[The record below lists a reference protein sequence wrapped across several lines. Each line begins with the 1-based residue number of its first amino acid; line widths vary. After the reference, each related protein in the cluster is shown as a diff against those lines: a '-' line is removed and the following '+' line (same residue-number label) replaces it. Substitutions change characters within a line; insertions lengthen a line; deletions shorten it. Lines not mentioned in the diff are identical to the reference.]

1 MTEWTWLVMQK
12 NIALSAGLRGFAAAL
27 LAVGVLASGLPA
39 AAQNSDPPLGGDFGG
54 NFTLFEPPI
63 PAPPTAFTEGA
74 DRSVSLRD
82 FKGEVVLVNFWATW
96 CAPCVAEMPAL
107 NRLHAD
113 LAPQGF
119 RVIAI
124 SQDRRGMGVVKP
136 FYDKLELDA
145 MGIYLDPKGVA
156 AREFQI
162 KGLPTTLVVDR
173 RNRIIGLLQGPAE
186 WDSPES
192 KALMQFYL
200 NQPVPAGSG

>member
-1 MTEWTWLVMQK
+1 MHK
-12 NIALSAGLRGFAAAL
+12 NIAISARFRSLAAVIFGIAMI
-27 LAVGVLASGLPA
+27 ATVYPA
-39 AAQNSDPPLGGDFGG
+39 AAQNSEPPLGGDLGSQFI
-54 NFTLFEPPI
+54 FFEPPI

-74 DRSVSLRD
+74 EEGVSLRD

-113 LAPQGF
+113 LESQGF
-119 RVIAI
+119 RVVAI
-124 SQDRRGMGVVKP
+124 SQDRRGLGVVKP
-136 FYDKLELDA
+136 FYEDLDLDA

-156 AREFQI
+156 ARDFQVN
-162 KGLPTTLVVDR
+162 GLPTTLLVDR
-173 RNRIIGLLQGPAE
+173 RNRIIGILRGPAE

-200 NQPVPAGSG
+200 DQPVPANAG

>member
-1 MTEWTWLVMQK
+1 MHK
-12 NIALSAGLRGFAAAL
+12 NIAISARFRSFAAAVFGI
-27 LAVGVLASGLPA
+27 AMIATAYPA
-39 AAQNSDPPLGGDFGG
+39 AAQNSEPPLGGDFGS
-54 NFTLFEPPI
+54 NFTFFDPPI

-74 DRSVSLRD
+74 EERVSLRD

-107 NRLHAD
+107 NRLQAD

-119 RVIAI
+119 RIIAI
-124 SQDRRGMGVVKP
+124 SQDRRGLGVVKP
-136 FYDKLELDA
+136 FYEDLNLDA

-156 AREFQI
+156 ARDFQV
-162 KGLPTTLVVDR
+162 KGLPTTLLVDR
-173 RNRIIGLLQGPAE
+173 RNRIIGMLQGPAE

-200 NQPVPAGSG
+200 DQPMPASAG